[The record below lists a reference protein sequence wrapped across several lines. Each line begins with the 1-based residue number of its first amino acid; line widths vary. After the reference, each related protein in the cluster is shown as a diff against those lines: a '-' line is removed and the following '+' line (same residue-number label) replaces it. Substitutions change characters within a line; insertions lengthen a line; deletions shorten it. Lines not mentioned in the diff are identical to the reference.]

1 MPASAEPQALDRL
14 AAADSPAFRLTLWC
28 VSVTCA
34 LMPLYIVRWH
44 YGPLPTTLLESGIL
58 ISIGSFLLES
68 WRLRI
73 FPEWRTPLTLPAALF
88 IVAGLVAVIVAPDRR
103 AAAGLYRA
111 YILEPIAFFLV
122 VSSVV
127 RGWRQARLVLAGLAA
142 AGLIVSL
149 PNSFV
154 VLQAIRHHT
163 LNLAITPP
171 VVIYQ
176 TSNAV
181 ALFLVPLIALG
192 SSIVTYSVRRNER
205 VLAAGFLVFALAAAL
220 LSFSRG
226 GFLALGVIAVL
237 LALSHARRA
246 LLVPLALLAAAVV
259 SRVPPVAS
267 RIGHEINLSDPNNT
281 LEARLRLWSATL
293 RMLRDHPIFGTGL
306 SSFRQSI
313 NPYRNGVFTEDLIY
327 PHNIVLNFWT
337 ETGLLGLA
345 AFAWLLIQAG
355 RVAWTGWRRGTAEWL
370 PLQLGVLLA
379 LVGMVVHGLVD
390 VPYWKNDLSLEF
402 WILVALS
409 WAGYRL
415 RPGLPGD

>member
-1 MPASAEPQALDRL
+1 
-14 AAADSPAFRLTLWC
+14 
-28 VSVTCA
+28 
-34 LMPLYIVRWH
+34 MPLYIVRWH

-163 LNLAITPP
+163 LNLAVTPP

-246 LLVPLALLAAAVV
+246 LLVPLALLTAAVV

>member
-1 MPASAEPQALDRL
+1 
-14 AAADSPAFRLTLWC
+14 
-28 VSVTCA
+28 
-34 LMPLYIVRWH
+34 MPLYIVRWH

-163 LNLAITPP
+163 LNLAVTPP